1 MTCRVFVEGVDDI
14 RFLQH
19 LLKVLVPT
27 FPDWEKLTTPGP
39 NEIKETFVD
48 VGEHTLVLT
57 ATQGWSKTD
66 SLGPYARTFA
76 HPRQQMSVDRTLIL
90 FDADAPRTNNHQP
103 CADGGF
109 QARLAALKA
118 KTAKFAPKPS
128 FFLYPDNASDGT
140 LETLLEGMVAA
151 DKRPILTECW
161 EHFCACTQRHGATYL
176 PTPKAK
182 LHQYAALFDKDAMSK
197 DYFCSSLDNPALWDW
212 TSPVLAPL
220 VDFLRREL
228 PIF

>member
-1 MTCRVFVEGVDDI
+1 MTCRVFVEGIDDI

-19 LLKVLVPT
+19 LLKVFVPT
-27 FPDWEKLTTPGP
+27 LPDWEKPAMSGSG
-39 NEIKETFVD
+39 ESKEFFVEM
-48 VGEHTLVLT
+48 GGHTLVLT
-57 ATQGWSKTD
+57 ATRGWSKISD
-66 SLGPYARTFA
+66 LGPYAQTFA
-76 HPRQQMSVDRTLIL
+76 HPHRQMGVDRTLIL
-90 FDADAPRTNNHQP
+90 FDADAPQTNNGQP

-118 KTAKFAPKPS
+118 KTATFNPKPS
-128 FFLYPDNASDGT
+128 FFLYPDNGSDGT
-140 LETLLEGMVAA
+140 LETLLEGMVAT
-151 DKRPILTECW
+151 DKRPILTVCW
-161 EHFCACTQRHGATYL
+161 ENFCTCAQRHGARYL

-197 DYFCSSLDNPALWDW
+197 DYFCSSLDNPTLWDW
-212 TSPVLAPL
+212 TSPVLEPL